1 VLDTWTINTSCFT
14 AGLVEKQNTSF
25 VTKFR
30 DHITNNIDNF
40 THVGGN
46 IVVRDS
52 KIRNNRKD

>member
-1 VLDTWTINTSCFT
+1 MDNKHKLFYSRT
-14 AGLVEKQNTSF
+14 GREKNTSF